1 VSIGRVDPAPRS
13 GVRVDHATDMSSRR
27 DIHHSLRRLGYRF
40 LAGFTGTHVH
50 VATRRASP
58 PDEPHHTTLGGSVN
72 KSHLIDA
79 IAEGSGLSKSQ
90 AEGALNAMLDAVQSA
105 VAKGDKVTLPGFG
118 AWSQSQR
125 SARQG
130 RNPRSG
136 EIVQIAASKGV
147 KFSAGAKFKAA
158 VK

>member
-1 VSIGRVDPAPRS
+1 M
-13 GVRVDHATDMSSRR
+13 T
-27 DIHHSLRRLGYRF
+27 
-40 LAGFTGTHVH
+40 
-50 VATRRASP
+50 
-58 PDEPHHTTLGGSVN
+58 
-72 KSHLIDA
+72 KSELIDA

-90 AEGALNAMLDAVQSA
+90 AENALNATIDAIQNA
-105 VAKGDKVTLPGFG
+105 VAGGDKVTLPGFG

-130 RNPRSG
+130 RNPRTG
-136 EIVQIAASKGV
+136 EIVQIPASKGV

>member
-1 VSIGRVDPAPRS
+1 
-13 GVRVDHATDMSSRR
+13 M
-27 DIHHSLRRLGYRF
+27 
-40 LAGFTGTHVH
+40 
-50 VATRRASP
+50 
-58 PDEPHHTTLGGSVN
+58 N
-72 KSHLIDA
+72 KSELIDA

-90 AEGALNAMLDAVQSA
+90 AESALNAMLDAVQSA

-125 SARQG
+125 AARQG
-130 RNPRSG
+130 RNPRTG

>member
-1 VSIGRVDPAPRS
+1 
-13 GVRVDHATDMSSRR
+13 M
-27 DIHHSLRRLGYRF
+27 
-40 LAGFTGTHVH
+40 
-50 VATRRASP
+50 
-58 PDEPHHTTLGGSVN
+58 N
-72 KSHLIDA
+72 KSELIDA

-90 AEGALNAMLDAVQSA
+90 AENALNATIDAIQNA
-105 VAKGDKVTLPGFG
+105 VAGGDKVTLPGFG

-130 RNPRSG
+130 RNPRTG
-136 EIVQIAASKGV
+136 EIVQIPASKGV